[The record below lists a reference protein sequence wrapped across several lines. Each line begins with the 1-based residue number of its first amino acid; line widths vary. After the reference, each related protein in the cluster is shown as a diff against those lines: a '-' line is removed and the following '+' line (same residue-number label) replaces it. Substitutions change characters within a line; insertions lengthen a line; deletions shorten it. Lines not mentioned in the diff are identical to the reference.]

1 MQKDIQILI
10 LKLYEIQIKN
20 VSICTFIKP
29 AVNVHTLHMGEQ
41 KDDNNYVKEKV
52 DSVECSN
59 ASL

>member
-1 MQKDIQILI
+1 M
-10 LKLYEIQIKN
+10 N
-20 VSICTFIKP
+20 VSICSLIKP

-59 ASL
+59 ASLLLLLPQP